1 MEKSEFLFPLLLDG
15 YQSNPS
21 EEEMEELRQ
30 AAVSCGLIGE
40 GDMEMYR
47 FVVLVTNIS
56 DGEQD
61 RTSRASVQAID
72 TILKKYVRYASCF
85 MRGRVVSVLAAT
97 ERGFSKYLHIIVDE
111 IVQSVRRIMNM
122 QGTVGVSRSTE
133 HLENCAE
140 CYREAMNALSYSWQ
154 KESDVHFIADE
165 EHVEP
170 MDFTI
175 MDNTVSKIEEL
186 LRGGSVEEL
195 KQFLDAFS
203 ARIASGEIQ
212 PAAADFLVA
221 QIMAAGF
228 KVFYAVAG
236 ERAVENLQEHLEFHG
251 HTMVEQVMASFEK
264 CATFCIDIK
273 EKISEQRKKSG
284 EVFCDRALEIIEERY
299 YDPELSVVT
308 VSGEIGVSPNY
319 LSALIKKT
327 TDSTFVEL
335 LTKKRIEKAKE
346 LLLCTSKK
354 IREITEECGYRDQHY
369 FSYCFK
375 RATGVSPNQCR
386 KDAGGM

>member
-1 MEKSEFLFPLLLDG
+1 
-15 YQSNPS
+15 
-21 EEEMEELRQ
+21 
-30 AAVSCGLIGE
+30 
-40 GDMEMYR
+40 MYR

-195 KQFLDAFS
+195 KQFLDAFLRGS
-203 ARIASGEIQ
+203 QAVRFSPRQ
-212 PAAADFLVA
+212 
-221 QIMAAGF
+221 QIFWWRRLWRRDLKCFM
-228 KVFYAVAG
+228 
-236 ERAVENLQEHLEFHG
+236 RLPENVQ
-251 HTMVEQVMASFEK
+251 
-264 CATFCIDIK
+264 
-273 EKISEQRKKSG
+273 
-284 EVFCDRALEIIEERY
+284 
-299 YDPELSVVT
+299 
-308 VSGEIGVSPNY
+308 
-319 LSALIKKT
+319 
-327 TDSTFVEL
+327 
-335 LTKKRIEKAKE
+335 
-346 LLLCTSKK
+346 
-354 IREITEECGYRDQHY
+354 
-369 FSYCFK
+369 
-375 RATGVSPNQCR
+375 
-386 KDAGGM
+386 